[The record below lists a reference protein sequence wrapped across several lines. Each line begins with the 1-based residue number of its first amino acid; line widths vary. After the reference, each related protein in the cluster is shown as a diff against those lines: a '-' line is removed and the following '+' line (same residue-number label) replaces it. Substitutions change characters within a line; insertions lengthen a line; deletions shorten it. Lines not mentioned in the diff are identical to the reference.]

1 MKILDAAAGI
11 NVPGEVQTTKLA
23 YTDGDDALTIADGGG
38 VTFGATSSH
47 GAAPAAAGSATKIVA
62 RKTNQN
68 DDTAIA
74 MLTVTVPNGAH
85 TAGIFLNILGSQTAN
100 KSAVA
105 AQSVVSVS
113 RVSGAATAMA
123 VVNMSGSSVLGTT
136 IATSGDEAVTAAV
149 VTVPG
154 SPTGGNG
161 ATQTFDISIQIN
173 TASTGNV
180 NIMVAAELLNDQGS
194 GITIAAA

>member
-1 MKILDAAAGI
+1 
-11 NVPGEVQTTKLA
+11 
-23 YTDGDDALTIADGGG
+23 
-38 VTFGATSSH
+38 
-47 GAAPAAAGSATKIVA
+47 
-62 RKTNQN
+62 
-68 DDTAIA
+68 

-85 TAGIFLNILGSQTAN
+85 TAGIFLNILGSETAN

-105 AQSVVSVS
+105 AQSVIAVS

-123 VVNMSGSSVLGTT
+123 VVNMSGSSVLGSTF
-136 IATSGDEAVTAAV
+136 ATSGDEAVNAAI

-154 SPTGGNG
+154 SPTGGNS